1 MFWLS
6 SDHTGGPPS
15 PAAQVADNDLALGK
29 IVETISHS
37 KYWPQSA
44 IFVAE
49 DDSQAGVDH
58 VDGHR
63 APIQIISPWAA
74 HGVVDN
80 TYYTQVNMIRT
91 IENILGMHPMN
102 QKDSAATPMYGA
114 FTSTPNFTPYTAVDN
129 QTSLTAGLSTM
140 PSCGA
145 NVPGPLLA
153 GPTTTAADISA
164 TQKNPA
170 AVLHADALGTPVT
183 PAAMSGIAAE
193 WAAWLK
199 LQHTTGGTNAVPDYA
214 NPEQM
219 NRYDWYVN
227 SNFTKPY
234 PGDSKIYAPNEVPGV
249 YLPRLTLKADPS

>member
-1 MFWLS
+1 M
-6 SDHTGGPPS
+6 
-15 PAAQVADNDLALGK
+15 V
-29 IVETISHS
+29 
-37 KYWPQSA
+37 
-44 IFVAE
+44 
-49 DDSQAGVDH
+49 
-58 VDGHR
+58 
-63 APIQIISPWAA
+63 
-74 HGVVDN
+74 
-80 TYYTQVNMIRT
+80 RT
-91 IENILGMHPMN
+91 IENILGMRPMN

-114 FTSTPNFTPYTAVDN
+114 FTTTPNFTPYTAVDN

-153 GPTTTAADISA
+153 GPAATAANIA
-164 TQKNPA
+164 AAQKNPA
-170 AVLHADALGTPVT
+170 AVRSAAALATPVI
-183 PAAMSGIAAE
+183 PAAMSGIASE

-199 LQHTTGGTNAVPDYA
+199 LQHTTGTNAVPDYA

-249 YLPRLTLKADPS
+249 YLPSSDSGG